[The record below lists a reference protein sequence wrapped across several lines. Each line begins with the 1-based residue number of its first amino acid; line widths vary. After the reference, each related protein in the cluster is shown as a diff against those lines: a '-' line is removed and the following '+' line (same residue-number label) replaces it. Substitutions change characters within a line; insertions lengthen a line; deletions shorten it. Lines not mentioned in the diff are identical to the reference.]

1 MDKNFKFFSFISD
14 VPDKDNFRLTIKLG
28 DFISHTIV
36 GKNPDSSVLNTL
48 DRNYYAGL
56 FLDEFK
62 NYFKHK
68 NKSVYNAYMIS
79 SLYGRLKEEMAIY
92 IDLKIPYFYYIKKN
106 NISGHD
112 GYKYYKGIQLLN
124 GEISYKLKESK
135 DLESIM
141 FNIRTIR
148 EDMATEN
155 QKKYLKDLAENGG
168 YKVINEKEITKD
180 TVTKLIGFIKDDI
193 DIDTELLNKFLI
205 YE

>member
-1 MDKNFKFFSFISD
+1 LDKNFKFFTFISD

-36 GKNPDSSVLNTL
+36 GKNPDSSALNTL
-48 DRNYYAGL
+48 DRSYYAGL

-62 NYFKHK
+62 NYFKHT

-79 SLYGRLKEEMAIY
+79 SLYERLKEEIAIY

-106 NISGHD
+106 DISGHD
-112 GYKYYKGIQLLN
+112 GKKHYKGIKLVN
-124 GEISYKLKESK
+124 GKISYKFEKSK
-135 DLESIM
+135 DLEKIL
-141 FNIRTIR
+141 FNV
-148 EDMATEN
+148 EEEMATEK
-155 QKKYLKDLAENGG
+155 QKKYLRDLAKNGG

-180 TVTKLIGFIKDDI
+180 IVAKLIGFVKDDI
-193 DIDTELLNKFLI
+193 DIDIELLNKFLI